1 MSQSLNR
8 VLFLKVTL
16 LSLLVLLALG
26 TSGIAMGQATPQGLD
41 PFTATSNFD
50 ALRGEAVRAGSLQVI
65 VGVAADFSGASNDLA
80 RQQVALSAQHS
91 VLSSLA
97 GHNARILKQFKYIP
111 FMALVVDAA
120 ALDTL
125 RANPLV
131 TSITNDALSKPTM
144 ESSAAVIGVRGAGG
158 AWEMGYEGTGQVVAV
173 LDTGVDKAHPALSG
187 QVVAEACFNTNNA
200 GQAASSRCPGG
211 VETST
216 AVGSGVDCD
225 ESVAVGC
232 EHGTHVA
239 GTVASTDATNT
250 GVAPEAKLVA
260 INVFSLFSAAQP
272 ACGGDPCVL
281 SFITDQIEALE
292 HVYDLRTTHDLV
304 SLNMS
309 LGGGQFTSEATCDAN
324 NAATKAAIDL
334 LRGVNIASVIASG
347 NDGFTTSMGAPG
359 CISSAVSV
367 AATTDADAV
376 ASFSN
381 VASFLEFYA
390 PGVSITS
397 ADQGETGFQTFQ
409 GTSMATPHVA
419 GTWALLRQASP
430 SSSVSALVTV
440 LTDTGVL
447 VDDVTI
453 QDKPRIQVN
462 AALTELIGDPN
473 VLVSNGDFDDNDDA
487 TPKLPDG
494 WVKSGLLTG
503 DKVRTDGAT
512 IFSHSAPNA
521 FQFKAALGEGT
532 SILFQNINPVA
543 KNIAVGDELVLTAFV
558 DQKTAPNNLVIG
570 KVVIKYSDSTPK
582 TQIKLRMPAS
592 KTPGYVQ
599 IASDPFV
606 LTSAA
611 INKMNVQFYY
621 LPTSGKFMLDTV
633 VLERTPA
640 ALGAIGLPAAPKA
653 DLRGN

>member
-1 MSQSLNR
+1 
-8 VLFLKVTL
+8 LKVAL
-16 LSLLVLLALG
+16 LSLLLLLALG
-26 TSGIAMGQATPQGLD
+26 TSGIAMGQDAPQGLD

-50 ALRGEAVRAGSLQVI
+50 ALRAEAVRAGSLQVI
-65 VGVAADFSGASNDLA
+65 VGVAADFNGVSNDLA

-91 VLSSLA
+91 VLSSLS
-97 GHNARILKQFKYIP
+97 GHNARVLKQFKYIP

-120 ALDTL
+120 ALDAL
-125 RANPLV
+125 RANALV
-131 TSITNDALSKPTM
+131 TSITNDALSKPLM

-158 AWEMGYEGTGQVVAV
+158 AWEMGYEGTGSVVAV
-173 LDTGVDKAHPALSG
+173 LDTGVDKAHPALTG
-187 QVVAEACFNTNNA
+187 QVVAEACFNTTNA
-200 GQAASSRCPGG
+200 GQAATSRCPGG
-211 VETST
+211 VDTST

-225 ESVAVGC
+225 ETLAVGC

-250 GVAPEAKLVA
+250 GVAPEAKVIA
-260 INVFSLFSAAQP
+260 INVFSLFTAAQP
-272 ACGGDPCVL
+272 ACGGTACVL

-292 HVYDLRTTHDLV
+292 HVYDLRTSHNLV
-304 SLNMS
+304 ALNMS
-309 LGGGQFTSEATCDAN
+309 LGGGQFTSEATCDSQ
-324 NAATKAAIDL
+324 NAGTKAAIDL
-334 LRGVNIASVIASG
+334 LRGVNIASIIATG
-347 NDGFTTSMGAPG
+347 NDGFTSSMGAPG
-359 CISSAVSV
+359 CISSAVAV
-367 AATTDADAV
+367 GATDDSDAV

-381 VASFLEFYA
+381 VATFMEFYA

-430 SSSVSALVTV
+430 SSSVTALVDV
-440 LTDTGVL
+440 LTSTGVL
-447 VDDVTI
+447 VDDVVV

-473 VLVSNGDFDDNDDA
+473 VLVANGDFDDNDDA
-487 TPKLPDG
+487 TPKLPDS

-512 IFSHSAPNA
+512 TFSHSAPNA
-521 FQFKAALGEGT
+521 FQFKGTVGEGT
-532 SILFQNINPVA
+532 SILFQQINPEA

-558 DQKTAPNNLVIG
+558 DQKTAANNLVIG
-570 KVVIKYSDSTPK
+570 KVVIKYTNGDPK

-599 IASDPFV
+599 IATDPFTV
-606 LTSAA
+606 TNADIS
-611 INKMNVQFYY
+611 KMNVQFYY
-621 LPTSGKFMLDTV
+621 LPTAGKFLLDTV
-633 VLERTPA
+633 VLERTA
-640 ALGAIGLPAAPKA
+640 ASTLGAIGLPAAPNA